1 MAHDITEVHTRD
13 GICPV
18 HTFAPDGSGPWPGV
32 LMFMDAH
39 GVRPALYEIAERLAN
54 HGYVVAL
61 PDLYYRSGFVAPPD
75 AKLFSDPDRR
85 AYWTQ
90 HVLPTLSAE
99 NIARDIPA
107 FIAHLDSR
115 SDVRRGPIG
124 VDGYCLGGRLALVA
138 AGRFPERVAAVA
150 SYHGAGLATDTPES
164 PHRLAPNMKARVYVG
179 GAKEDASFDD
189 AQKARLEAALTEA
202 GVDHR
207 IETYDAK
214 HGWVP
219 SDTATHDAVAA
230 ERHWTTL
237 FELFDATLSSGRQR

>member
-1 MAHDITEVHTRD
+1 MKHDTTGVQTRD
-13 GICPV
+13 GICPM
-18 HTFAPDGSGPWPGV
+18 HTFAPSGSGHWPGV
-32 LMFMDAH
+32 VMFMDAH

-61 PDLYYRSGFVAPPD
+61 PDLYYRSGFVAPPG
-75 AKLFSDPDRR
+75 AKLFLDPAMR
-85 AYWTQ
+85 AFWTG
-90 HVLPTLSAE
+90 HVLPTLSAD
-99 NIARDIPA
+99 NIARDMPA
-107 FIAHLDSR
+107 FMRHLDSR
-115 SDVRRGPIG
+115 SDVRVGPIG
-124 VDGYCLGGRLALVA
+124 VDGYCMGGRLALVV
-138 AGRFPERVAAVA
+138 AGRFPERVAAA
-150 SYHGAGLATDTPES
+150 AAYHPGGLATDAPDS

-219 SDTATHDAVAA
+219 SDTAVHDPLAT
-230 ERHWTTL
+230 ERHWETLLTL
-237 FELFDATLSSGRQR
+237 FDSTLSS